1 MKLKKIKTYLKIKL
15 QHLPKDLEMQILAE
29 NGIITYEEYSKYI
42 DKKILK
48 GRKKLIKDYRK
59 RFNNVT

>member
-1 MKLKKIKTYLKIKL
+1 M

-29 NGIITYEEYSKYI
+29 NHIITYEQYSRYI

-48 GRKKLIKDYRK
+48 SQKKLIKNFRK
-59 RFNNVT
+59 KTKQWR

>member
-1 MKLKKIKTYLKIKL
+1 M

-29 NGIITYEEYSKYI
+29 NGYIKYEEYSKYI

-48 GRKKLIKDYRK
+48 GQKKLIKDFRK
-59 RFNNVT
+59 KKKQWR

>member
-1 MKLKKIKTYLKIKL
+1 MKIERIKKYIKIKM

-29 NGIITYEEYSKYI
+29 NGYIDYNKYSKYI

-48 GRKKLIKDYRK
+48 GQKKLIKDFRK
-59 RFNNVT
+59 KKKQWR

>member
-1 MKLKKIKTYLKIKL
+1 MKIERIKKYIKIKM

-29 NGIITYEEYSKYI
+29 NGYIDYSAYSKYI

-48 GRKKLIKDYRK
+48 RSKEINK
-59 RFNNVT
+59 RF

>member
-1 MKLKKIKTYLKIKL
+1 MKIEKIKKYIKIKM

-29 NGIITYEEYSKYI
+29 NHIITYDKYSRYI

-48 GRKKLIKDYRK
+48 GQKKLIKNFRK
-59 RFNNVT
+59 KIKQWR

>member
-1 MKLKKIKTYLKIKL
+1 MKIERIKKYIKIKM

-29 NGIITYEEYSKYI
+29 NGYIKYEDYSKYI

-48 GRKKLIKDYRK
+48 GQKKLIKDFRK
-59 RFNNVT
+59 KKKQWR

>member
-1 MKLKKIKTYLKIKL
+1 MKLEKIKTYIKIKL

-29 NGIITYEEYSKYI
+29 NHIIDFKKYSNYI

-48 GRKKLIKDYRK
+48 GRKKLIKDYREK
-59 RFNNVT
+59 TKKWH